1 YPDTSPPPLLV
12 LELAHLICVGLYSD
26 QGLPSGAS
34 CRVSRLNTS
43 PVGVSCHGCGFLQI
57 MFGRQDCDD
66 TYPLVGFYLPMFPF
80 FILGREINWM
90 L

>member
-1 YPDTSPPPLLV
+1 MLDHVV
-12 LELAHLICVGLYSD
+12 LGTVVKVDPFAGLYSD

-34 CRVSRLNTS
+34 CR
-43 PVGVSCHGCGFLQI
+43 
-57 MFGRQDCDD
+57 DCDD